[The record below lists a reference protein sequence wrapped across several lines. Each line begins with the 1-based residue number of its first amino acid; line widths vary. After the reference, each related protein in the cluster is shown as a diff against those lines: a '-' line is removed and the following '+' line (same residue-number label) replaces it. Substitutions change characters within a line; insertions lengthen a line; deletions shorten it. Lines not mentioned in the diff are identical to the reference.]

1 MHDSHDLDLIADYAD
16 GSRDPAAEWL
26 LDSCADC
33 RAELALHQEMRALLA
48 GAVPTPMTD
57 DERAAMRAGVHP
69 RIDHVAP
76 VVPLAARRQSR
87 WLRLGS
93 VAAAVFVTVGVA
105 GVLTQQG
112 GDDAG
117 FDAAGESAATEETAG
132 ADALALESAAETT
145 AAASTE
151 LAPEERSAAEDSQTT
166 TTASSFG
173 PPLGGSDGD
182 ALGVGVLT
190 DAGPVTRAE
199 LDGQLEALIDL
210 LSNQTVAEQL
220 DTPWFNNREI
230 PAPSCLAS
238 EVLPVFGVINA
249 TIDGTDVQAFVVFD
263 ATTTE
268 YSSDILTVDGCTPFE

>member
-16 GSRDPAAEWL
+16 GSREPAAERL

-48 GAVPTPMTD
+48 GTVPTPMTD
-57 DERAAMRAGVHP
+57 DERAAMRAGVQAG
-69 RIDHVAP
+69 IGQVAP

-87 WLRLGS
+87 WLKLGS

-117 FDAAGESAATEETAG
+117 SDVMAAGQTEETTAS
-132 ADALALESAAETT
+132 ADAFVLESASATT

-151 LAPEERSAAEDSQTT
+151 LAPERSSDEATETES
-166 TTASSFG
+166 TASGNSL
-173 PPLGGSDGD
+173 PLGGTDAP
-182 ALGVGVLT
+182 ALGIGILT
-190 DAGPVTRAE
+190 DAGAVTRAE

-210 LSNQTVAEQL
+210 LSNQTVSEQL
-220 DTPWFNNREI
+220 DTPWFNDREI
-230 PAPSCLAS
+230 PAPSCLTS

-263 ATTTE
+263 ATTSE
-268 YSSDILTVDGCTPFE
+268 YRSDILMVEGCTPFE